1 MCLVSYVSDR
11 LVLRHRGQRRTP
23 TIGLPA
29 PPVETPANAGIP
41 VLLFESRETRRGRG
55 VCAPSGRVQ
64 TGQQGVRRT
73 SLVVRRLRGGTVRAG
88 GLRLSGYLRRHRAP
102 PTSAAGVVTIGGSTF
117 KAPSVE

>member
-11 LVLRHRGQRRTP
+11 LVLRHRGQRRTA

-29 PPVETPANAGIP
+29 PPVETPANAGIQ
-41 VLLFESRETRRGRG
+41 VLLFESSEVAADAC

-73 SLVVRRLRGGTVRAG
+73 SLVVRRLRGGR
-88 GLRLSGYLRRHRAP
+88 SEP
-102 PTSAAGVVTIGGSTF
+102 GVCASQVISD
-117 KAPSVE
+117 AIAHLPLLLLVL